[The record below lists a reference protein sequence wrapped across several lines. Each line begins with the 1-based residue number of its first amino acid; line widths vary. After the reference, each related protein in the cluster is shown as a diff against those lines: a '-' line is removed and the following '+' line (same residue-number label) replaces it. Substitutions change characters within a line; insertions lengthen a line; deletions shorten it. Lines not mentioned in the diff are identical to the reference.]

1 MQNGHVFCV
10 ILSHTS
16 VSLVL
21 QEEGEI
27 KTHLPL
33 PTFGKVRILVCD
45 CFFCCFHQIRDEL
58 CKETLQLARENLEK
72 EPRIMELRNQC
83 RIIRTTELAA
93 AQEKLNE
100 LEKQKEELL
109 RSCSPASFLQRLQ
122 EAMNK
127 TEEESDAFHRQFL
140 DKEIDLGAFVQ
151 KYKKLRTTYHKR
163 ALIHL
168 AAKASPTG

>member
-58 CKETLQLARENLEK
+58 CKETLQLASKLLE
-72 EPRIMELRNQC
+72 P
-83 RIIRTTELAA
+83 
-93 AQEKLNE
+93 
-100 LEKQKEELL
+100 
-109 RSCSPASFLQRLQ
+109 F
-122 EAMNK
+122 
-127 TEEESDAFHRQFL
+127 F
-140 DKEIDLGAFVQ
+140 EIFKVV
-151 KYKKLRTTYHKR
+151 
-163 ALIHL
+163 
-168 AAKASPTG
+168 